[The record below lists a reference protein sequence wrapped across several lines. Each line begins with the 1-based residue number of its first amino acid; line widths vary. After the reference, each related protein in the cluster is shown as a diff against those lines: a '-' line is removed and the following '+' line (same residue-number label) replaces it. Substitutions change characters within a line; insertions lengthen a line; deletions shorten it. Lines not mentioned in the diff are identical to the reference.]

1 MNTLRTRTAAPALVS
16 ALCFLATVAGC
27 QSRTNYADRQAVSE
41 GSPNSLE
48 HRVSASQSASSQGL
62 TTVMLTDAS
71 FNGMPAV
78 QVSAP
83 NGWRVQGQ
91 AALSTCPDLPYFS
104 WNATSADGQSQINVL
119 PLFGWKWG
127 KGVPNGNG
135 CIPLT
140 GSLTAADFL
149 QKFAARLKGVR
160 VVGSMPVEDAFRM
173 QEEKF
178 TNNGNNQNSRIP
190 PAFRSRN
197 TGDVAAIRAVD
208 STGHEMRLRASV
220 ICQEHQGNWPGGNCF
235 AKVDILRTPNGQ
247 LNALVA
253 LVDSH
258 NLLGGNPTEE
268 WKAALMNRL
277 SQRDQQQGRQKLAEG
292 QREAAAT
299 SQMMSN
305 AARADMQRQTDQHNA
320 FMGQMQQQQ
329 ANHEANLQQMQRS
342 TDSSMRNTQNS
353 MNARSTAASDMQ
365 DYSLDQQTVSG
376 ANGTY
381 KTSSQYSNVWSS
393 PLGPANSDGRTFGSM
408 NNTVDPNSAT
418 DNTWTKDTKV
428 HGNGQP
434 Q

>member
-1 MNTLRTRTAAPALVS
+1 M
-16 ALCFLATVAGC
+16 
-27 QSRTNYADRQAVSE
+27 
-41 GSPNSLE
+41 
-48 HRVSASQSASSQGL
+48 
-62 TTVMLTDAS
+62 
-71 FNGMPAV
+71 
-78 QVSAP
+78 VSAP
-83 NGWRVQGQ
+83 GGWHIQGQ
-91 AALSTCPDLPYFS
+91 AALSTCPDLPYFT
-104 WNATSADGQSQINVL
+104 WDATSPDGQSQINVL
-119 PLFGWKWG
+119 PLFGWRWG

-160 VVGSMPVEDAFRM
+160 VVGPMPVEDALRM

-178 TNNGNNQNSRIP
+178 MNNGNNQNSRMP
-190 PAFRSRN
+190 PAFRSRT
-197 TGDVAAIRAVD
+197 TGDVGAIRAVD
-208 STGHEMRLRASV
+208 STGHEMRLRALV

-235 AKVDILRTPNGQ
+235 AKVDILRTPKGQ

-258 NLLGGNPTEE
+258 NLLGGHPTEQ

-277 SQRDQQQGRQKLAEG
+277 QQRNQQEGDARMAEG
-292 QREAAAT
+292 RREAAAT
-299 SQMMSN
+299 SQMMSD
-305 AARADMQRQTDQHNA
+305 AARASMQRQTDQHNA

-329 ANHEANLQQMQRS
+329 ANHEAFMGQMQSS
-342 TDSSMRNTQNS
+342 TNSSMAHTQAN

-393 PLGPANSDGRTFGSM
+393 PVGPANSDGRTFGSM
-408 NNTVDPNSAT
+408 NNTIDPNTAT

>member
-1 MNTLRTRTAAPALVS
+1 MNVLSTRTAAPAII
-16 ALCFLATVAGC
+16 AAFCFLATVAGC
-27 QSRTNYADRQAVSE
+27 QSQNRQA
-41 GSPNSLE
+41 
-48 HRVSASQSASSQGL
+48 ASGGTQQSASSVHLGQGL
-62 TTVMLTDAS
+62 TTVTLTDAS
-71 FNGMPAV
+71 FNNMPAA
-78 QVSAP
+78 QVFVP
-83 NGWRVQGQ
+83 RGWQAQGH

-104 WNATSADGQSQINVL
+104 WDATSPDGQSQINVL
-119 PLFGWKWG
+119 PLFGWRWG
-127 KGVPNGNG
+127 KGVQNGNG

-140 GSLTAADFL
+140 GPLTAADFL

-160 VVGSMPVEDAFRM
+160 VVGSMPVGDAFRSA
-173 QEEKF
+173 EENS
-178 TNNGNNQNSRIP
+178 TNNANSQNSRMP
-190 PAFRSRN
+190 PTFRPHT

-208 STGHEMRLRASV
+208 STGHEMRLRAALS
-220 ICQEHQGNWPGGNCF
+220 CQERQGRWPGGNCF
-235 AKVDILRTPNGQ
+235 ARVDILRTPKGR

-253 LVDSH
+253 LEDSQK
-258 NLLGGNPTEE
+258 LLQVHPTEQ
-268 WKAALMNRL
+268 WKDALMSRL
-277 SQRDQQQGRQKLAEG
+277 ARRDQEQGDQRLAQGR
-292 QREAAAT
+292 RDAAAT
-299 SQMMSN
+299 SQMMNN
-305 AARADMQRQTDQHNA
+305 AARAGQQRLTDQHNA

-393 PLGPANSDGRTFGSM
+393 PVGPANSDGRTFGSM